1 MRAHSSM
8 PTQSTS
14 RVPYEA
20 IFSTVYAGLRI
31 NLCLLAA
38 DLPLVVALAL
48 GGSPLSAWPFFV
60 ALSVFCGP
68 AVGAAFA
75 VFGDVAEDPQHLVRR
90 FWSAYR
96 TGFVRSAATAG
107 VAAGAVIVLGV
118 DLQMAVG
125 TRLGAVTPVLA
136 VLIGLVVIVSTTVLA
151 AGRRLSRRELVVAAY
166 LSLRRWYLSL
176 ANVVVLGVLLA
187 AVVAK
192 PAVGLFLLPAPVL
205 YVVWANARHVL
216 SPLTGRDEP

>member
-1 MRAHSSM
+1 MRM
-8 PTQSTS
+8 QTQSTS

-38 DLPLVVALAL
+38 VLPLLGALAL
-48 GGSPLSAWPFFV
+48 GGSPLSAWPVFV
-60 ALSVFCGP
+60 ALSALCGP
-68 AVGAAFA
+68 ATAAAFA
-75 VFGDVAEDPQHLVRR
+75 VFGDVTQDSQHLVRR

-96 TGFVRSAATAG
+96 TGFMRSLATAG
-107 VAAGAVIVLGV
+107 IAAGAVIVLGV
-118 DLQMAVG
+118 DLRMAVG
-125 TRLGAVTPVLA
+125 TRFGAVTPLLA
-136 VLIGLVVIVSTTVLA
+136 VFIGLVVVVTTSVLA
-151 AGRRLSRRELVVAAY
+151 AGRRLSRREVVVVAY
-166 LSLRRWYLSL
+166 LSLRKWYLSL

-216 SPLTGRDEP
+216 SPLAGRDEP

>member
-1 MRAHSSM
+1 VSGVRAQ
-8 PTQSTS
+8 TQSTS

-31 NLCLLAA
+31 NLCLLVAV
-38 DLPLVVALAL
+38 LPLLGALAL
-48 GGSPLSAWPFFV
+48 SGSPLSAWPFFV
-60 ALSVFCGP
+60 ALSVLCGP
-68 AVGAAFA
+68 AVAAAFA

-96 TGFVRSAATAG
+96 AGFLRSVATAG
-107 VAAGAVIVLGV
+107 VAAGAVIVLGA

-125 TRLGAVTPVLA
+125 TRFGAVTPVLA
-136 VLIGLVVIVSTTVLA
+136 VLIGFVVVATTSALA
-151 AGRRLSRRELVVAAY
+151 AGRRLSRRDVFVAAY
-166 LSLRRWYLSL
+166 LSLRKWYLSV
-176 ANVVVLGVLLA
+176 ANLVVLGVLLA
-187 AVVAK
+187 AVVSK

>member
-1 MRAHSSM
+1 VSGVRAQ
-8 PTQSTS
+8 TQSTS

-31 NLCLLAA
+31 NLCLLVAV
-38 DLPLVVALAL
+38 LPLLGALAL
-48 GGSPLSAWPFFV
+48 SGSPLSAWPFFV
-60 ALSVFCGP
+60 ALSVLCGP
-68 AVGAAFA
+68 AVAAAFA

-90 FWSAYR
+90 FWSVYR
-96 TGFVRSAATAG
+96 TGFLRSVATAG
-107 VAAGAVIVLGV
+107 AAAGAVIVLGA

-125 TRLGAVTPVLA
+125 TRFGAVTPVLA
-136 VLIGLVVIVSTTVLA
+136 VLIGFVVVATTSVLA
-151 AGRRLSRRELVVAAY
+151 AGRRLSRRDVFVAAY
-166 LSLRRWYLSL
+166 LSLRKWYLSV
-176 ANVVVLGVLLA
+176 ANLVVLGVLLA
-187 AVVAK
+187 AVVSK

>member
-1 MRAHSSM
+1 MRAQ
-8 PTQSTS
+8 TQSTS

-38 DLPLVVALAL
+38 VSPLLVALAL
-48 GGSPLSAWPFFV
+48 CGSPLSAWPFFV
-60 ALSVFCGP
+60 ALSVLCGP
-68 AVGAAFA
+68 AVAAAFA
-75 VFGDVAEDPQHLVRR
+75 VFGDVAEDSQHLVRR

-96 TGFVRSAATAG
+96 TGFVCSLATAG

-118 DLQMAVG
+118 DLRMAVG
-125 TRLGAVTPVLA
+125 TRFGAVTPLLA
-136 VLIGLVVIVSTTVLA
+136 VVIGLVVVVTTSVLA
-151 AGRRLSRRELVVAAY
+151 AARRLSRREVVVVAY
-166 LSLRRWYLSL
+166 LSLRKWYLSL

-187 AVVAK
+187 AVGAK

>member
-1 MRAHSSM
+1 MRAQTQ
-8 PTQSTS
+8 TQSTS

-38 DLPLVVALAL
+38 VLPLLGAFAL

-60 ALSVFCGP
+60 ALSVLCGP
-68 AVGAAFA
+68 AVAAAFA
-75 VFGDVAEDPQHLVRR
+75 VFDDVAEDPQQVRLMWR

-96 TGFVRSAATAG
+96 TGFVRSVATAG

-125 TRLGAVTPVLA
+125 TRLGVVTPFLA
-136 VLIGLVVIVSTTVLA
+136 ALIGLVAIVTTTVLA
-151 AGRRLSRRELVVAAY
+151 AGRRLTRRELFVVAY
-166 LSLRRWYLSL
+166 LSLRKWYLSL

-216 SPLTGRDEP
+216 SPLTGREEP